1 VTAIATSMP
10 RASAAVRDPL
20 RDFSE
25 GSALLL
31 SVGMVG
37 SVLVVD

>member
-1 VTAIATSMP
+1 MP